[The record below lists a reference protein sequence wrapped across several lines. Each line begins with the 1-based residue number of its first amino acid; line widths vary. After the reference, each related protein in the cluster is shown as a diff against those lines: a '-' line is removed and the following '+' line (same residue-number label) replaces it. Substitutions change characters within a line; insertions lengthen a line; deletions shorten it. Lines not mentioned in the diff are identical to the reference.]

1 MSLIDLFKGF
11 HHEATQQEFPPSAR
25 VLFYTLLGEFNDA
38 FWIDS
43 LVFSERDL
51 IKITGLKKTTLHEA
65 KHFLTSRHFIKCK
78 LFKNKTAYSFDGDIA
93 KILAATTKRPLTD
106 QSPTTNR
113 PVADQFGVL
122 PNTHTREDVK
132 TEDVKTK
139 SVGYAS
145 ARANVEEINELIEY
159 WSDEL
164 GGGRLTFEHQ
174 SKLVVF
180 LERYGVEWVKAAMNE
195 SADVNHDRHGV
206 KPKLLFAILENKAK
220 PKQQLRLL
228 KGGER
233 NGRKFA
239 VEADPRSEF
248 VFDD

>member
-1 MSLIDLFKGF
+1 M
-11 HHEATQQEFPPSAR
+11 
-25 VLFYTLLGEFNDA
+25 LGEFNDA

-65 KHFLTSRHFIKCK
+65 KHFLTSRHVIKCK

-122 PNTHTREDVK
+122 PNTHEREDVK
-132 TEDVKTK
+132 TEDVKTEFN
-139 SVGYAS
+139 GYAN
-145 ARANVEEINELIEY
+145 AHANSQGLDTVLEY

-180 LERYGVEWVKAAMNE
+180 IERYGVEWVKAAMDE
-195 SADVNHDRHGV
+195 AADVNHDRYGV
-206 KPKLLFAILENKAK
+206 KPKLLFAILGNKAK

-233 NGRKFA
+233 NGRKPV
-239 VEADPRSEF
+239 VESDPRSEF